1 MIRASDRPGQRRD
14 RWLCCAAIV
23 AALLVVTLSPR
34 EARAAGDEP
43 EAFARVTV
51 DAADIRTGPGVS
63 FRVIYTAERGE
74 TLALDGR
81 PGAGFWL
88 RVILPD
94 GRTGYA
100 LGDEV
105 EPFAV
110 NPREPGAPS
119 RPGIF
124 APPPL
129 QGAHAGLAI
138 VGGLASIQSVVN
150 SNGVQR
156 YGYLEFRPSIVVH
169 KTISLD
175 GFLGDALTGDG
186 SEILYGAGA
195 SVYFAPS
202 WPVCPFLSL
211 GGGGLTIVP
220 NADTFVNTTRSYM
233 VARAGGGLLIAFRGR
248 ILFRLEVT
256 NLSVFV
262 SGGFSTPQP
271 YQNAQTYAG
280 GFGVYF

>member
-1 MIRASDRPGQRRD
+1 MPKRR
-14 RWLCCAAIV
+14 WAVLVAVLLLTLAAPR
-23 AALLVVTLSPR
+23 LS
-34 EARAAGDEP
+34 RAASDEP
-43 EAFARVTV
+43 EAFARVVV

-88 RVILPD
+88 RVLLPD

-110 NPREPGAPS
+110 NPKEPGAPS
-119 RPGIF
+119 RPGVF

-129 QGAHAGLAI
+129 QGAKAGLAI
-138 VGGLASIQSVVN
+138 VGGLASIQSVVA
-150 SNGVQR
+150 SNGTQR

-169 KTISLD
+169 KTISID

-186 SEILYGAGA
+186 AELLYGAGA
-195 SVYFAPS
+195 SVFFAPS
-202 WPVCPFLSL
+202 WPICPFLSL

-220 NADTFVNTTRSYM
+220 NADTFVGTTRSYY
-233 VARAGGGLLIAFRGR
+233 VARAGGGLLLALRGR

-262 SGGFSTPQP
+262 AGGFSTPQP

>member
-1 MIRASDRPGQRRD
+1 MPENLTGGCPRTPGRS
-14 RWLCCAAIV
+14 WV
-23 AALLVVTLSPR
+23 LLVAVLLLASPR
-34 EARAAGDEP
+34 VSRAASDEP

-81 PGAGFWL
+81 TGAGFWL

-94 GRTGYA
+94 GRAGYA

-110 NPREPGAPS
+110 NPKEPGAPS

-129 QGAHAGLAI
+129 QGARAGLSI
-138 VGGLASIQSVVN
+138 VGGLASLQSIVAA
-150 SNGVQR
+150 NGTQR
-156 YGYLEFRPSIVVH
+156 YGYLEFRPSIVLH
-169 KTISLD
+169 RTISLD

-186 SEILYGAGA
+186 AELLYGAGA

-202 WPVCPFLSL
+202 WPVCPFLSM
-211 GGGGLTIVP
+211 GGGGLTIIP
-220 NADTFVNTTRSYM
+220 NSDTFIAQTRSYY
-233 VARAGGGLLIAFRGR
+233 VARAGGGLLLAFRGR

-262 SGGFSTPQP
+262 AGGFSTPQP